1 MIFDL
6 PRLRADRDSLHPDLL
21 LPPILVL
28 RVPVKRLFQAFVERR
43 LGSPAQESLCLLRRT
58 IMPLYLRLLMISG
71 SPDEVA
77 AAAKGHVEQ
86 LDRLRAAGQLHLAGE
101 FVNGDGF
108 VEILDVED
116 RLEAE
121 RLTRESPL
129 VERGLTSWSLRE
141 WTER

>member
-1 MIFDL
+1 MIRSDL
-6 PRLRADRDSLHPDLL
+6 PSNPKG
-21 LPPILVL
+21 
-28 RVPVKRLFQAFVERR
+28 KRY
-43 LGSPAQESLCLLRRT
+43 GRT
-58 IMPLYLRLLMISG
+58 IMPLYLRLLTVSG

-77 AAAKGHVEQ
+77 AAAKGHIEQ
-86 LDRLRAAGQLHLAGE
+86 LDRLRAAGKLHLAGE

>member
-1 MIFDL
+1 
-6 PRLRADRDSLHPDLL
+6 
-21 LPPILVL
+21 
-28 RVPVKRLFQAFVERR
+28 
-43 LGSPAQESLCLLRRT
+43 
-58 IMPLYLRLLMISG
+58 MPFYLRMLLVSG

-77 AAAKGHVEQ
+77 AAAKGHIEQ
-86 LDRLRAAGQLHLAGE
+86 LDRLRAAGKLHLAGE

-141 WTER
+141 WRVSEGSDPPGDPTVLGR

>member
-1 MIFDL
+1 M
-6 PRLRADRDSLHPDLL
+6 PR
-21 LPPILVL
+21 
-28 RVPVKRLFQAFVERR
+28 
-43 LGSPAQESLCLLRRT
+43 
-58 IMPLYLRLLMISG
+58 YLRLLTVSG

-77 AAAKGHVEQ
+77 AATTGHVEH

-108 VEILDVED
+108 VEILDVQD

-129 VERGLTSWSLRE
+129 VERGLTSWSVRE
-141 WTER
+141 WIDSEG